1 MAFLGTAE
9 DENAGNGG
17 TWVVRT
23 SGRPQE
29 AFHALKETVAAVNPS
44 FVLEFKVMTEQI
56 AESLQRDRLMAVLA
70 GAFGVLAGVL
80 AAIGLYGVIAY
91 MVARRQNEIGGR
103 MALGADRA
111 SVIRLVLREAM
122 MLLAA
127 GLIIGIGLALWAGQA
142 ATKLVFGAKP
152 NDAAPFV
159 AAAAPL
165 AVSRERA

>member
-9 DENAGNGG
+9 DENPGNVG

-70 GAFGVLAGVL
+70 GAFGVLAGGVAGNGTHRGDAVIGAPRPNRRRGRRGL
-80 AAIGLYGVIAY
+80 GGGAARGE
-91 MVARRQNEIGGR
+91 RRGGR
-103 MALGADRA
+103 
-111 SVIRLVLREAM
+111 
-122 MLLAA
+122 
-127 GLIIGIGLALWAGQA
+127 
-142 ATKLVFGAKP
+142 
-152 NDAAPFV
+152 
-159 AAAAPL
+159 
-165 AVSRERA
+165 

>member
-9 DENAGNGG
+9 DENPGNVG

-70 GAFGVLAGVL
+70 GAFGVLAGVRG
-80 AAIGLYGVIAY
+80 ADGPYRGGAGMGG
-91 MVARRQNEIGGR
+91 RRQQQIRVR
-103 MALGADRA
+103 MAAGAGRRHGCRA
-111 SVIRLVLREAM
+111 VLARC
-122 MLLAA
+122 
-127 GLIIGIGLALWAGQA
+127 
-142 ATKLVFGAKP
+142 
-152 NDAAPFV
+152 
-159 AAAAPL
+159 
-165 AVSRERA
+165 VS

>member
-9 DENAGNGG
+9 DENPGNVG

-70 GAFGVLAGVL
+70 GGVGGLAGGGGGGG
-80 AAIGLYGVIAY
+80 GLLGGAE
-91 MVARRQNEIGGR
+91 MVGGR
-103 MALGADRA
+103 AEEDHGGGGR
-111 SVIRLVLREAM
+111 V
-122 MLLAA
+122 
-127 GLIIGIGLALWAGQA
+127 
-142 ATKLVFGAKP
+142 
-152 NDAAPFV
+152 
-159 AAAAPL
+159 
-165 AVSRERA
+165 